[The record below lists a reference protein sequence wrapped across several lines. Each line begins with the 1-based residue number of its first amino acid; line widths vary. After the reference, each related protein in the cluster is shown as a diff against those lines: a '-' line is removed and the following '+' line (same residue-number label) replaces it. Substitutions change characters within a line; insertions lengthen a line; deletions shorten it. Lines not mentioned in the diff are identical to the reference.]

1 MTPEAHARNI
11 ALKLQSSTVGVI
23 DPLTILAVL
32 SFLIQAW
39 RVCYLRENSER
50 TLQEQLRWHCATPL
64 GRNWLVR
71 RAARQVKK
79 RSNVPMRLETARSIA
94 TQAID
99 LALTMPAEELEAF
112 DALQEP
118 LSATDKDDVLNGDD

>member
-23 DPLTILAVL
+23 DPLAILAVL

-39 RVCYLRENSER
+39 RACYLRENSER
-50 TLQEQLRWHCATPL
+50 TLQEQLRWHCSTSL

-79 RSNVPMRLETARSIA
+79 RANVPMRLETARNIA

-112 DALQEP
+112 DAEQEP
-118 LSATDKDDVLNGDD
+118 LSTTDKDDVLNGDD